1 MTYDNLEISLDD
13 ISAQTD
19 IEILKNWLDE
29 LNKCRTA
36 LTTDHPDAAK
46 KTSEYCGL
54 VEMLNEMVRLI
65 RAKIKDFNRQ
75 ENERLRLEAQQRREQ
90 HRLEVSQRNAEHK
103 QQAKQEREL
112 KQKQENSIPI
122 VFMEAAKFILDKYT
136 YNFILE
142 EAKKAIEKRQ
152 NSNYQDE

>member
-36 LTTDHPDAAK
+36 LTTDQPDAAK

-54 VEMLNEMVRLI
+54 VEMLNEMVRQI

-90 HRLEVSQRNAEHK
+90 HRLEMSQRNAEHK

-112 KQKQENSIPI
+112 KQKQDNSIPI

-152 NSNYQDE
+152 NSNYQD

>member
-54 VEMLNEMVRLI
+54 VEMLNEMVRQI

-90 HRLEVSQRNAEHK
+90 HRLEMSQRNAEHK
-103 QQAKQEREL
+103 QQTKQEREL
-112 KQKQENSIPI
+112 KQKQDNSIPI